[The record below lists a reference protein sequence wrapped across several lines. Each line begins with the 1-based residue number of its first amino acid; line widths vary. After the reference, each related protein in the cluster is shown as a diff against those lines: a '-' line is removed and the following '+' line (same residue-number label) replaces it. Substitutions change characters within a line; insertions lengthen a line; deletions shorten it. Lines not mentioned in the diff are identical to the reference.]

1 MDKKRWV
8 MSQCLRGEMRV
19 PKSETATNLVSAG
32 ILARLTAALN
42 LKGEEEVQ
50 VSARDSKDR

>member
-1 MDKKRWV
+1 
-8 MSQCLRGEMRV
+8 MRV

-50 VSARDSKDR
+50 VSGDRKTRPGARPKSEYHKALPPN